1 MTARGSADAI
11 TDVNMAEA
19 MTASD
24 NATLQRCM
32 AISTSPTPDG
42 FRRPIS
48 LAPRAPTRQT
58 RGCLVQRKH
67 IETAP
72 ITGHSIHG
80 ERPVSH
86 RVHMLKY
93 VARVACTAA
102 SDQPHAARW
111 RS

>member
-58 RGCLVQRKH
+58 RGCLVQRKN

-80 ERPVSH
+80 VRPVSH
-86 RVHMLKY
+86 RVHKLKY
-93 VARVACTAA
+93 VAHWACTADYDHPLA
-102 SDQPHAARW
+102 ETWPS
-111 RS
+111 